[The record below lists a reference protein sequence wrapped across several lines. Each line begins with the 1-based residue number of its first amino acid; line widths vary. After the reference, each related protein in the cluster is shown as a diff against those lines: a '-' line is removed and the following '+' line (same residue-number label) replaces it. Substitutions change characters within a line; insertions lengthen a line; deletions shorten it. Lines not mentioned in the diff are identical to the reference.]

1 MVSQTPS
8 AEAERASVS
17 PRVRAVRIGCV
28 AAGSIAAAYLW
39 AVLLGHGLHGLVAG
53 SALDNAPNFPGANAA
68 FAAAIA
74 AYVGAPIVAWWY
86 GDLRFGNLRWC
97 LVTAAAG
104 LAIFGLTQLAF

>member
-17 PRVRAVRIGCV
+17 PRVRAVRFGCV

-39 AVLLGHGLHGLVAG
+39 AVLLGHGLHGLLFG
-53 SALDNAPNFPGANAA
+53 SALDNATNFPGANAA
-68 FAAAIA
+68 FGAAIA

-104 LAIFGLTQLAF
+104 LAIFALTQLTF